1 MCSSRSLAPARVESE
16 LPLMLTGKV
25 ETGFTGT
32 PRVVIM
38 HGSVTELSQT
48 FSPVLLYNPQDGQK
62 QMF

>member
-1 MCSSRSLAPARVESE
+1 
-16 LPLMLTGKV
+16 MLTGKV

-62 QMF
+62 HMF